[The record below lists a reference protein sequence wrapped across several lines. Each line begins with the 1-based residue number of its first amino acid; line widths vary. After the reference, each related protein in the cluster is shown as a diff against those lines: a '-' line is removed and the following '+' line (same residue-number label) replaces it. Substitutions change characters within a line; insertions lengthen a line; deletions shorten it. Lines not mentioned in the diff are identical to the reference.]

1 MTFSIDTVENVLE
14 PEESDVCLI
23 PDDNET
29 EVTEAEKEIA
39 RENAEKAAEEE
50 EAAEQTQAAA
60 KSPVV
65 ETGDTEAEAVND
77 KKDAPG
83 EVPALSDEAP
93 RTPDGRYIKG
103 IF

>member
-1 MTFSIDTVENVLE
+1 MVCRIDTVENVLE

-50 EAAEQTQAAA
+50 EAEQTQFAS
-60 KSPVV
+60 KSPVAEGDAEV
-65 ETGDTEAEAVND
+65 DGDKEKADTPSEANASSAET
-77 KKDAPG
+77 
-83 EVPALSDEAP
+83 P
-93 RTPDGRYIKG
+93 RTPDGMYCLMLM
-103 IF
+103 